1 MNSVKPKPSVVFQE
15 VEGEM
20 VLLDL
25 DRETYFALDPVGT
38 RCWQLLAE
46 HCEVEA
52 VVATMLA
59 EYDVDEETLRRDVG
73 DLLVQLE
80 SAELVVRADAA

>member
-25 DRETYFALDPVGT
+25 DREMYFALDPVGT

-46 HCEVEA
+46 HGDVERI
-52 VVATMLA
+52 VATMVA
-59 EYDVDEETLRRDVG
+59 EYDVDEHTFRHDFG
-73 DLLVQLE
+73 DLIARLE
-80 SAELVVRADAA
+80 AAELVVRADTA

>member
-1 MNSVKPKPSVVFQE
+1 MNAVKPKPSVVFQE

-25 DRETYFALDPVGT
+25 DRELYFALDPVGS

-46 HCEVEA
+46 HGDVEA
-52 VVATMLA
+52 LVATMLA
-59 EYDVDEETLRRDVG
+59 EYDVDEETLRQDVG
-73 DLLVQLE
+73 DLLARLQA
-80 SAELVVRADAA
+80 AELVVRADAA

>member
-1 MNSVKPKPSVVFQE
+1 MDAVKPKPSVVFQV

-25 DRETYFALDPVGT
+25 DREMYFALNPVGT
-38 RCWQLLAE
+38 RCWELIAE
-46 HCEVEA
+46 GGDLENVI
-52 VVATMLA
+52 ATMVA

-73 DLLVQLE
+73 DLLGQLE
-80 SAELVVRADAA
+80 SAELVVRAGAV